1 MNTTNADSP
10 IGTHMVPLLTLDVW
24 EHAYYLDYR
33 NERARYV
40 DAFLDNLVDWRFAL
54 DNVQVGEKNEAGRTD
69 KGRVA
74 KGSDEKAMTGSKGT
88 MKAA

>member
-10 IGTHMVPLLTLDVW
+10 VGTHMVPLLTLDVW

-54 DNVQVGEKNEAGRTD
+54 DNVQVGEKNEANRGD
-69 KGRVA
+69 KSRVA
-74 KGSDEKAMTGSKGT
+74 KSSGKTSAPGEKNT

>member
-1 MNTTNADSP
+1 MLP
-10 IGTHMVPLLTLDVW
+10 VLTLDVW

-40 DAFLDNLVDWRFAL
+40 DAFLENLVDWRFAL
-54 DNVQVGEKNEAGRTD
+54 DNVQVGEKDVANRTGRQREAN
-69 KGRVA
+69 
-74 KGSDEKAMTGSKGT
+74 GSDDKAAPGSINT